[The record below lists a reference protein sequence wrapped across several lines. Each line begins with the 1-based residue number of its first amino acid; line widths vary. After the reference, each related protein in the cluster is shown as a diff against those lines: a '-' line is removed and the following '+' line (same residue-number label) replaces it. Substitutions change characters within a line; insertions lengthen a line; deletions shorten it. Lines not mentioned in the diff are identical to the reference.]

1 MTNPTTITAK
11 PGELYLD
18 IERVIDA
25 PVAQVFRAYTEKDL
39 ISKWLGPRGYVMEI
53 SAFEPKDGGN
63 WAFTHV
69 TPDGGRFG
77 FRGSFHSVT
86 TNERIIQTFEYLG
99 VEGHVSLES
108 LVFEDLGDKTRLH
121 GHAVYQ
127 SVEDRDGMIAN
138 GMERGVV
145 EGFEQLDELVAA

>member
-11 PGELYLD
+11 PGELSLD

-25 PVAQVFRAYTEKDL
+25 PVEAVFRAYTERDL
-39 ISKWLGPRGYVMEI
+39 IAQWLGPRGYVMDITE
-53 SAFEPKDGGN
+53 FDPKNGGA

-69 TPDGGRFG
+69 TPEGGRFG
-77 FRGSFHSVT
+77 FRGSFHTVKQ
-86 TNERIIQTFEYLG
+86 NERIIQTFEFLG
-99 VEGHVSLES
+99 AENHVSLES
-108 LVFEDLGDKTRLH
+108 LVFEDLGGTTKLH

-127 SVEDRDGMIAN
+127 NLEDRDAMIAN

-145 EGFEQLDELVAA
+145 EGFQQLDELLAA